1 VNGATARRARTP
13 DEAPRI
19 LFLGH
24 GGVLG
29 GAELS
34 VLPIARHF
42 RDTATFVL
50 FADGPFRERLEHEGV
65 RVQLMPGGS
74 LHAVR
79 RESRIPGP
87 RAVLS
92 AGTLARRVAAQAGR
106 YDLLYANTQKAF
118 IVGCAASLLSRRPLL
133 WHLRDIL
140 SREHFSAANIRLDVM
155 LANRVA
161 KRVVAISHAVR
172 NAFIASGGAAER
184 VYMVHNGIDGRAF
197 LNVSAHEAAAARQQL
212 GLQPGQLVVGCI
224 GRISPW
230 KGQHLVI
237 RALAGLPG
245 VHGVLAGGSLFGET
259 AYETELR
266 ELAAHLGIAERV
278 HFLGARSDVAVLMTA
293 CDVIVHSAVAPEP
306 FGRVLVEAM
315 LAARPL
321 VAPRAGGVVE
331 IVDDGVTGILYEQ
344 GDADGLRNAV
354 AALLAEPQRA
364 RKLGNAARQH
374 ALRRFS
380 VQAMVRGIEDQVRE
394 LLGAPA
400 TLSA

>member
-1 VNGATARRARTP
+1 MSNIAARRARTP
-13 DEAPRI
+13 DGPPRI

-34 VLPIARHF
+34 VLPIARRF

-65 RVQLMPGGS
+65 CVQLMPGGS
-74 LHAVR
+74 LHAMR
-79 RESRIPGP
+79 RESRIP
-87 RAVLS
+87 RARTVLS
-92 AGTLARRVAAQAGR
+92 VGALARRVAGLARR

-140 SREHFSAANIRLDVM
+140 SREHFSAANIRLDAI
-155 LANRVA
+155 LANHVA

-172 NAFIASGGAAER
+172 DAFIASGGAAER
-184 VYMVHNGIDGRAF
+184 VHVVHNGIDGRAF
-197 LNVSAHEAAAARQQL
+197 LNVSMQEAEAARRQL
-212 GLQPGQLVVGCI
+212 GLQLGQPVIGCI

-245 VHGVLAGGSLFGET
+245 AHVLLAGGSLFGET
-259 AYETELR
+259 AYEAELR
-266 ELAAHLGIAERV
+266 ELAAYLGVAERV
-278 HFLGARSDVAVLMTA
+278 HFLGVRSDVAVLMTA
-293 CDVIVHSAVAPEP
+293 CDVIVHSSVAPEP

-331 IVDDGVTGILYEQ
+331 IVDDGVTGMLYEQ
-344 GDADGLRNAV
+344 GDADGLRDAV
-354 AALLAEPQRA
+354 AAALADPQRA
-364 RKLGNAARQH
+364 LELGNAARRH

-380 VQAMVRGIEDQVRE
+380 VERMLRAIEDQVRGV
-394 LLGAPA
+394 LGAPVE
-400 TLSA
+400 LSA